1 MISFNFCCIPGA
13 EEAAV
18 ADSRVVGEDLLEEE
32 DLAEGELT
40 CSCMFVL
47 FFIIFSSHCVV
58 FD

>member
-47 FFIIFSSHCVV
+47 FYHLFISLCCV
-58 FD
+58 